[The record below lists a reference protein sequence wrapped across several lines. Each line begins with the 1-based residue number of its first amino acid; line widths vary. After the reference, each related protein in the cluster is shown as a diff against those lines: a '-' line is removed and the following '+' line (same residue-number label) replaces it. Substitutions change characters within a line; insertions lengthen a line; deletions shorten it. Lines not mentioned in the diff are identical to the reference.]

1 MSLVADPETLALHA
15 LHALRAR
22 GDPPCVAVVGD
33 VILDRFLYGT
43 VERISPEA
51 PVPVV
56 EVEREVFRLGGAA
69 NVVNNLRAL
78 GARAELLGAV
88 GRDEA
93 AARLRRELEA
103 LGVSPEGLVE
113 VEDRPT
119 AVKTRVVA
127 QHQQVVRFDRE
138 RRGRLPEGP
147 RGALAARVDRG
158 APSWDAV
165 VVSDY
170 GKGVV
175 EPELM
180 ECLRDAARRHGIWIA
195 VDPVPAHAAWYRG
208 VDILTPNVK
217 ETEAMTGL
225 PARTDPEVERAGRVL
240 LERLDLGAV
249 LVTRGERGMTLLPRE
264 GECLHIPTRARDVF
278 DVTGAGDTAVA
289 VLALARAA
297 EAGLEEAACL
307 ANLAGGI
314 VVGKLG
320 TAVVTAEELEA
331 AARDGFP
338 DRRAPRGA

>member
-1 MSLVADPETLALHA
+1 MSLIADPDSQALQ
-15 LHALRAR
+15 ALRVLRTRQA
-22 GDPPCVAVVGD
+22 PPCVAVVGD

-78 GARAELLGAV
+78 GACTELLGAV
-88 GRDEA
+88 GRDGA

-138 RRGRLPEGP
+138 RRGRLPEAA
-147 RGALAARVDRG
+147 RRALAARVDRG

-180 ECLRDAARRHGIWIA
+180 DRLRAAARRHGFWIA
-195 VDPVPAHAAWYRG
+195 VDPVPAHAELYRG
-208 VDILTPNVK
+208 VDILTPNAK
-217 ETEAMTGL
+217 ETEAMAGL
-225 PARTDPEVERAGRVL
+225 PAGTDPEVERAGQVL

-249 LVTRGERGMTLLPRE
+249 LVTRGERGMSLLTR
-264 GECLHIPTRARDVF
+264 GGDCLHVPTRARDVF

-297 EAGLEEAACL
+297 GAGLPEAACL

-320 TAVVTAEELEA
+320 TAVVTPEELEA